1 MFDPLLYAA
10 PVFVVAMVVE
20 GVALRR
26 SAAPY
31 TTRSVVS
38 ALGCVALDQL
48 VNASTLALFA
58 MAYDA
63 IHRGASVARAGGVFG
78 WLLAI
83 VLHDLAYYA
92 FHRASHRV
100 TLLWAAHVVHHQ
112 SETYDFTV
120 SLRQGT
126 VATWITY
133 LFYLPVAFVVP
144 PETFIAVHAGYQI
157 YQFFVHTRFVRSLGP
172 LEWIF
177 ATPSH
182 HRVHHG
188 RDCEYMDKNYGGI
201 FILFDRL
208 LGTFVREKQEPKYG
222 VPGGYDMVSPLFAN
236 TYVLLRL
243 VAASKKTKGL
253 GELTRLWLGPPEKN
267 AGLLSSAGHAPRA
280 SDRMGWAFVPFV
292 LGCLG
297 AIALTFA
304 RAHVPALAAVLV
316 GLASIVL
323 VEIGSASLDRRG
335 A

>member
-20 GVALRR
+20 GIALRK
-26 SAAPY
+26 SPAPY

-63 IHRGASVARAGGVFG
+63 VHRGASVARADGVFG

-100 TLLWAAHVVHHQ
+100 TVLWAAHVVHHQ

-126 VATWITY
+126 VATWITF
-133 LFYLPVAFVVP
+133 LFYLPVALIVP
-144 PETFIAVHAGYQI
+144 AETFIAVHAGYQI

-172 LEWIF
+172 LEWFI

-188 RDCEYMDKNYGGI
+188 RDREYMDKNYGGI
-201 FILFDRL
+201 LILFDRL
-208 LGTFVREKQEPKYG
+208 LGTFARETKEPKYG

-236 TYVLLRL
+236 TYLFLRL
-243 VAASKKTKGL
+243 VAASKQTKSL
-253 GELTRLWLGPPEKN
+253 RDLARLWLGPPEQN

-280 SDRMGWAFVPFV
+280 SDRLGWAFIPFA

-297 AIALTFA
+297 AIVLTFA
-304 RAHVPALAAVLV
+304 RAYVPALGAVLV

-323 VEIGSASLDRRG
+323 VEVGSASLDRRS